1 MACGAG
7 EGEGGGREVGDDG
20 LGFIV
25 GEETSVVWSVELGG
39 SGVRETQPDGD
50 GDGWMDPRP
59 AWSLS
64 SSPLRRG
71 RARLRLVL
79 VACMLSSSSLAL

>member
-1 MACGAG
+1 VPCGAG

-39 SGVRETQPDGD
+39 QWREGD
-50 GDGWMDPRP
+50 STGW
-59 AWSLS
+59 
-64 SSPLRRG
+64 
-71 RARLRLVL
+71 
-79 VACMLSSSSLAL
+79 